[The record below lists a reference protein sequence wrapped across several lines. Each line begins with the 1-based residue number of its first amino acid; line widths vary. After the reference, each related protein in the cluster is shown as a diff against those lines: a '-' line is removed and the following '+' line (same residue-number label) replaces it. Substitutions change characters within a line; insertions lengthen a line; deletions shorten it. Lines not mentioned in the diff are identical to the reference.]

1 MSMLTT
7 VETVLRAGINP
18 RKPKDPTQPQSA
30 SQLQSQS
37 QSQSLSQLQSD
48 SQLQFKSGQS
58 DDRVV
63 GDNEGRDSR
72 GRLEQQEPQLTAAY
86 KPQSSVVPAVS
97 TSCCNSAKGDVGQ
110 GGQRGRGMRKMMKQF
125 RKKMK
130 LMHEVWA
137 KLNAR
142 QECSGNATEKGKGRG
157 HVAMLALKQCEANAE
172 AVEDN
177 PRPCTLLPSASCTER
192 QRQTDKQTEPDRDKV
207 GGGHTLTLAWPEQR
221 DSNSHRNMLEQ
232 IVLNRA
238 QVLK

>member
-7 VETVLRAGINP
+7 VETVLRAGISPRNP
-18 RKPKDPTQPQSA
+18 TDPTQPQSA
-30 SQLQSQS
+30 SQLQSQL

-58 DDRVV
+58 DDR
-63 GDNEGRDSR
+63 ERDSK
-72 GRLEQQEPQLTAAY
+72 GRQEQQEPQLTAAY

-110 GGQRGRGMRKMMKQF
+110 GGRRGIRRQKMMKQF

-142 QECSGNATEKGKGRG
+142 QECSGNGRGKGKG

-177 PRPCTLLPSASCTER
+177 PRPCTLYPLASCLLQREAD
-192 QRQTDKQTEPDRDKV
+192 RQTD
-207 GGGHTLTLAWPEQR
+207 
-221 DSNSHRNMLEQ
+221 
-232 IVLNRA
+232 RA
-238 QVLK
+238 